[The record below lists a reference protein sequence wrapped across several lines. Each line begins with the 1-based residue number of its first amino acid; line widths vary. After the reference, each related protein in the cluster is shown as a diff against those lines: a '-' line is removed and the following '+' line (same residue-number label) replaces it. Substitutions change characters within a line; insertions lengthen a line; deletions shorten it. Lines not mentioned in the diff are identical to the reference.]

1 MATQL
6 IINECRFGPGHRF
19 TFISKWMYFCSSLL
33 QKKLTLNDNE
43 AANGKK
49 PYVKLT
55 NTHRHRHGHNQTKS
69 VQTYK
74 WKLNEECDL
83 IGSEKVQQRHELQYD
98 SQIHHQNRE
107 REKKIREKSRATTI
121 KVGKLVYRTQ
131 THINTTTPNHPSIS
145 SCLIYWFD
153 SVQMFP
159 TTFALH
165 SSHAGWK
172 VMAHFFSS
180 HFISLR
186 AKVCV
191 CCTFACPN

>member
-1 MATQL
+1 MTKEL
-6 IINECRFGPGHRF
+6 RV
-19 TFISKWMYFCSSLL
+19 S
-33 QKKLTLNDNE
+33 LNDNE

-145 SCLIYWFD
+145 NRLIYWFD

-172 VMAHFFSS
+172 VMAHFLSS
-180 HFISLR
+180 HFILLR